1 MRLQSQFNRNDHLI
15 SIADFSSAEIRGVL
29 ELAKTLKD
37 AWKEGVRLPLLKNKT
52 LAMIFEISSTRT
64 RISFETAMADLGGHA
79 QFLSMSDL
87 HLGDNHETIR
97 DTAEVISRMVDGV
110 LIRCN
115 EHDTLLEFA
124 NYSFAPIINGMTME
138 SHPTQALADIF
149 TMTEHLP
156 DKPLNEIT
164 IQYMG
169 DNNAE
174 YDGLIPVQHSLMWI
188 RAILGINYIACCP
201 KVMWPCEADVKK
213 FKDLAEINNSNAKLL
228 KTEDPYEYIKDV
240 DFTISD
246 SFWLGY
252 PDGSEDALRRH
263 NLLFPTYRVDQK
275 LVDAGKKTLGVMHC
289 MPGMREEDI
298 TTEVWDGPNSLLFEE
313 AENRLHIQRAIRAWF
328 MSGREPSDE
337 SYSHYMGK
345 AKEIFNK
352 HERKLPGDHYPEK

>member
-156 DKPLNEIT
+156 DKPLEGIT

-188 RAILGINYIACCP
+188 SAILGINYIACCP

-213 FKDLAEINNSNAKLL
+213 FNDLAEINNSNAKLL

-298 TTEVWDGPNSLLFEE
+298 TTEVWDGPNSLL
-313 AENRLHIQRAIRAWF
+313 
-328 MSGREPSDE
+328 
-337 SYSHYMGK
+337 
-345 AKEIFNK
+345 
-352 HERKLPGDHYPEK
+352 